1 MFGRSHAPFERR
13 GLGLQPHPWRF
24 PAIASRT
31 YSSRRLAYAALLVAV
46 GLTGAYAESIPN
58 FESLSL
64 VALCSGVLLGLRDGV
79 IVSSL
84 TMLLYT
90 LLNPYGPAPP
100 LVMIAQVVGM
110 ALAGAS
116 GAWFASL
123 GGPAWPAARRA
134 AVLAAIAIVVT
145 AAFDL
150 VTNVATGLV
159 FGKIRFWLLAG
170 IPFSLWHIG
179 FNVALFAAL
188 GTPLT
193 AVLARYSSRL

>member
-1 MFGRSHAPFERR
+1 M
-13 GLGLQPHPWRF
+13 
-24 PAIASRT
+24 
-31 YSSRRLAYAALLVAV
+31 AV

-134 AVLAAIAIVVT
+134 LVLAAFAIVVT

-159 FGKIRFWLLAG
+159 FGKMRFWLIAG

-179 FNVALFAAL
+179 FNVALFAVL

-193 AVLARYSSRL
+193 AVLARYSARL

>member
-1 MFGRSHAPFERR
+1 
-13 GLGLQPHPWRF
+13 
-24 PAIASRT
+24 
-31 YSSRRLAYAALLVAV
+31 LAYAALLVAV

-64 VALCSGVLLGLRDGV
+64 VALCAGVLLGLRDGV

-84 TMLLYT
+84 MMLLYT

-100 LVMIAQVVGM
+100 LVMIAQVLGM
-110 ALAGAS
+110 GLAGAS
-116 GAWFASL
+116 GAWFGRI
-123 GGPAWPAARRA
+123 GGPAWPPVRRA
-134 AVLAAIAIVVT
+134 WVLGVVAVVVT

-150 VTNVATGLV
+150 VTNTATGLV
-159 FGKIRFWLLAG
+159 FGKIQYWLIAG

-179 FNVALFAAL
+179 FNVALFAAI

-193 AVLARYSSRL
+193 AVLARYAARL